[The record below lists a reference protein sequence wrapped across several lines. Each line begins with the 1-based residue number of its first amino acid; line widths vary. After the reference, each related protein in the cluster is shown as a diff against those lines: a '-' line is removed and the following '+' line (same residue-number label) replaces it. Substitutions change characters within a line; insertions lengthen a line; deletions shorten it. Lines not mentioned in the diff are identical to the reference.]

1 VPKRDIAQRL
11 LSSASQPQ
19 RNFHAECIQTYFQ
32 DFMNNATAAVQTAV
46 VRVTPG
52 EFLADSRAG
61 VRLLCLVWTCF
72 AGKID
77 FPLSHLA

>member
-1 VPKRDIAQRL
+1 
-11 LSSASQPQ
+11 
-19 RNFHAECIQTYFQ
+19 
-32 DFMNNATAAVQTAV
+32 MNNATAAVQTAV

-61 VRLLCLVWTCF
+61 VGLSCLVWTCF

-77 FPLSHLA
+77 FPLSHLLNKLTRSPHARLSRTVRKEAGWDHASTGRK